1 MQPQEPP
8 SSEQPTQDAQA
19 SAASSEPTEATP
31 AQSWQRGLLGRL
43 FRNRPAADEA
53 SQEAPA
59 DEQPSAISLTQEE
72 LDRRIQAETDRREAK
87 RAAQA
92 LAERKRKLR
101 DEDPWAFAEEERTA
115 EQAQQVNAQ
124 VGNLF
129 GQVGAE
135 HDKYTIDP
143 LVQAL
148 PEAERKRI
156 LAMEGAGVALD
167 GRKLIVTE
175 GLKALERVWKAEG
188 AKDAETKLRRNPAFR
203 KQVLAEMRGITREP
217 EFLPSGAASEA
228 DKTVSQILR
237 GQLGSRRGI

>member
-53 SQEAPA
+53 PQETPA

-92 LAERKRKLR
+92 LAERKRRLR
-101 DEDPWAFAEEERTA
+101 DEDPWAFAEEERSA
-115 EQAQQVNAQ
+115 EQAANVNAQ
-124 VGNLF
+124 VGDLF
-129 GQVGAE
+129 GRVGAE

-188 AKDAETKLRRNPAFR
+188 AKDAENKLRRNPAFR

-217 EFLPSGAASEA
+217 EFLPSGAASES

-237 GQLGSRRGI
+237 GQLGTRRGI